1 MDSNL
6 KFLQNKISSYE
17 SDKNHIIQAM
27 KNTIDRDEK
36 QKLSGTLDAVC
47 DELDNY
53 QKLFNMYF
61 RKVS

>member
-27 KNTIDRDEK
+27 KATTDREEK
-36 QKLSGTLDAVC
+36 QKLNSTLDAIC

-53 QKLFNMYF
+53 TKLFNMYF
-61 RKVS
+61 RKAK

>member
-6 KFLQNKISSYE
+6 KFLQNKITSYE

-27 KNTIDRDEK
+27 KATTDKEEK
-36 QKLSGTLDAVC
+36 QKLNITLDAVC

-53 QKLFNMYF
+53 TKLFNMYF
-61 RKVS
+61 RQAS

>member
-27 KNTIDRDEK
+27 KATTDKEEK

-53 QKLFNMYF
+53 TKLFNMYF
-61 RKVS
+61 RKAS

>member
-27 KNTIDRDEK
+27 KATTDREEK
-36 QKLSGTLDAVC
+36 QKLNITLDAVC

-53 QKLFNMYF
+53 TKLFNMYF
-61 RKVS
+61 RKAS